1 VTQIHVINKKAILNV
16 KIQVVKSREVEK
28 GNITNFKKDKEAML
42 TLVKTDFKTMNIMEI
57 KRLILREVS
66 KL

>member
-28 GNITNFKKDKEAML
+28 DNITNFKKDKEAML